1 MIIIFLI
8 LVILL
13 IALIRFDLRG
23 HLSRWL
29 VASIFGLLLAIFC
42 LIVYSVNMWDF
53 SYFVRKVLL
62 LNNRS
67 LYFWVYYLNLSAFT
81 VIRLL
86 NLGIATFLYC
96 SAVFSFAYF
105 HYMTYSQKKGYKLKL
120 LIFPVFF
127 LLTFDPLFTNAVYHL
142 FFLLQIKLFS
152 ANHFFRLIDI
162 LTYFNKIWMIGY
174 LVLAL
179 GMIWRSLQY
188 AYHDQI
194 RQKTLM
200 LLTNL
205 LTLYLSFSIIFYW
218 VPRLMFTPR
227 GLGLT
232 ARMYAKPYVGLNL
245 RFIGSTGYYLLISF
259 IAVSST
265 FFLVSIYKYNVISQ
279 SRRRQRQF
287 LETTYKSANIGSQAF
302 IHAFKNDLFAIQ
314 TLASKG
320 RAGDQFS
327 KENFESI
334 HTVSST
340 CLNRLD
346 HLHKMT
352 SKPRM
357 NLTVELIPSIVSE
370 IKGEV
375 APFIPENITLSLA
388 PHMRD
393 LSILVDRSQLIE
405 VMRNLITN
413 SCESIGQ
420 KRGTILITAYQK
432 GRWGV
437 IAIEDNGAGISKAN
451 LKKIFNPYYSTK
463 PSTKNWG
470 LGLSYC
476 QQIIQMMDGDILV
489 KSEEGKGSTFSIYL
503 SLAEH

>member
-1 MIIIFLI
+1 
-8 LVILL
+8 
-13 IALIRFDLRG
+13 
-23 HLSRWL
+23 
-29 VASIFGLLLAIFC
+29 
-42 LIVYSVNMWDF
+42 MWDF

-86 NLGIATFLYC
+86 NLGIAIFLYC
-96 SAVFSFAYF
+96 STTFSFAYF
-105 HYMTYSQKKGYKLKL
+105 HYMTYSVKKRYKFYL
-120 LIFPVFF
+120 LIPPVFF
-127 LLTFDPLFTNAVYHL
+127 LISFDPLFTNAVYHL
-142 FFLLQIKLFS
+142 FFHLQIKIFS
-152 ANHFFRLIDI
+152 ANMFFRLIDI
-162 LTYFNKIWMIGY
+162 LTIINKVWMIGY
-174 LVLAL
+174 LLLSL
-179 GMIWRSLQY
+179 GMIWRSLHY

-194 RQKTLM
+194 RQKTFM
-200 LLTNL
+200 LFANY

-245 RFIGSTGYYLLISF
+245 RFIGSTGFYLLIF
-259 IAVSST
+259 FMTVSSA
-265 FFLVSIYKYNVISQ
+265 FFLISIYKYNVISQ
-279 SRRRQRQF
+279 NRRRQRLF

-320 RAGDQFS
+320 GDNLEPS
-327 KENFESI
+327 AENFSSI
-334 HTVSST
+334 HAISST

-357 NLTVELIPSIVSE
+357 NYTVESIPSIVKE
-370 IKGEV
+370 IKTAV
-375 APFIPENITLSLA
+375 TPFVPKNIDLIIAHHIRSL
-388 PHMRD
+388 D
-393 LSILVDRSQLIE
+393 VLVDRSQLIE

-413 SCESIGQ
+413 SCESIGE
-420 KRGTILITAYQK
+420 KEGRILLQAYQK

-437 IAIEDNGAGISKAN
+437 IEIEDNGEGISKAN
-451 LKKIFNPYYSTK
+451 LRKVFNPYYSTK

-470 LGLSYC
+470 LGLSFC

-489 KSEEGKGSTFSIYL
+489 KSEEGKGTTFSVYL
-503 SLAEH
+503 SLSPL